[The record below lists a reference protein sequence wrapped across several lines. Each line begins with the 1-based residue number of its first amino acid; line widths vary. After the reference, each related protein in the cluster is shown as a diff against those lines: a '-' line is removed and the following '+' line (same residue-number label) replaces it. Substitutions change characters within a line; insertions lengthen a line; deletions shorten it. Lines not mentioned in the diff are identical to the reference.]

1 MPSYN
6 KVILVGNITRDLELR
21 YIASGTAVVQVG
33 LAVNERFKGSDGQQ
47 KEKTLFIDV
56 DVWGRSAEVLCEYG
70 GKGRCILIE
79 GTLELDTWDDLQGNK
94 RSRHKIRCDRFHFM
108 DSKGDAVP
116 VPTGKPP
123 VTSQPKADTPIINET
138 PTPPTEKQDEI
149 PF

>member
-1 MPSYN
+1 MAAFN
-6 KVILVGNITRDLELR
+6 KVILIGNITRDLELR

-79 GTLELDTWDDLQGNK
+79 GTLELDTWDDPQGNK
-94 RSRHKIRCDRFHFM
+94 RSRHKVRCDRFHFM

-116 VPTGKPP
+116 VGKPP
-123 VTSQPKADTPIINET
+123 VASQPKADAPIINET
-138 PTPPTEKQDEI
+138 PTPPEDGQVDI